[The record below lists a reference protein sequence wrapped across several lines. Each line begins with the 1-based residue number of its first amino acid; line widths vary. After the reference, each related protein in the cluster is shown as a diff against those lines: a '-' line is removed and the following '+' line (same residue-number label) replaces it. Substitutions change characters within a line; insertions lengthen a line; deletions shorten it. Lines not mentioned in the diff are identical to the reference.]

1 VNRVVHRPARVST
14 PLVRP
19 EAEQL
24 APPPQ
29 LPEGPSGGLPL
40 QSLLPVVGA
49 ISSVVMMVVLRGNN
63 PVLMVVAALVFVVA
77 LVGGLGM
84 AFTQRGNAVRNRRTQ
99 RERYLDYLEELRGD
113 LRTRTTAVRE
123 RAEHVDPSPDT
134 LPRLVGDPARLWE
147 RRRTHGDFLRVRVGS
162 GDVGW
167 LDLAVPPDQNPVQ
180 PLDPLMLAE
189 LEQVAEH
196 YGSVHA
202 MPIAVRL
209 DGAGDVSVVGDR
221 DAVLEVAR
229 ALVVQLAALHAPD
242 DLHLAAAFPAARA
255 DDWDWFDLLPHARM
269 DRTFDGPLRAR
280 RVAEDVPALARTL
293 AGELGERA
301 RTAAMYRRSGDSA
314 KRSDPPRLVVFADE
328 HGAVA
333 VPLALPEG
341 ETRPEDLR
349 ITVVHLVADRLH
361 EPSDVRVR
369 VTARSDAPG
378 ADRGT
383 GAGSGARTTLLEI
396 VDARDVEEGEPAPVQ
411 LAVCDP
417 VAPPLV
423 TAVARALA
431 PLRLSADTEQRAE
444 SSAAI
449 GVTDLLGV
457 DDVATID
464 PDRTWRPRAPRDFLR
479 VPIGVDDFGAPLLLD
494 LKESAQLGM
503 GPHGICIGATG
514 SGKSEM
520 LRTLVLGLAVSHPPE
535 DLAMILVDYKGGAA
549 FAPFARLPHV
559 AGLIDNLADDPQL
572 TRRARASIAGEVRRR
587 QEMLRDAGSAPS
599 ITHYRELRTQR
610 PDLPPMPHLVLVIDE
625 FGELLTAEPEFVD
638 LLLMIGRI
646 GRSIGVHL
654 LLSSQRI
661 EAGKLRGLDTYLSY
675 RLGLRTFSEAESQ
688 VVLDTGDAFHL
699 PAVPGYGYLK
709 VDTSVY
715 TRFRS
720 GYVSGPV
727 EDAAPASAVTT
738 SSADTAPE
746 PFELPVYNTLAA
758 EDDEPGEVTL
768 EAPDVGRSVVDE
780 AVERLDRG
788 DRDTTPVWLPPLPT
802 RLALGAVLDPNAVSD
817 PTGVTVPIGL
827 LDDPARQRQRPWML
841 DLTRGGGH
849 VAVIGAPGSGRTTFL
864 RTLAASLALTTTP
877 RQVSVYGMDLAG
889 GGLGRIEGF
898 PHVGG
903 VATRADR
910 NRLLRLVEELQAM
923 IRLRERV
930 FRDHGID
937 SLAMLRTRHA
947 AGRVPELG
955 SADVVL
961 LVDGFG
967 VMRTEFEELEDA
979 FADLLQ
985 RGGSFGIHVVLGLTR
1000 WNELRLA
1007 SQPLIG
1013 QRFEL
1018 RLNDPADSTIARA
1031 AAATLKSGEPGR
1043 VLTDGELFG
1052 QVALP
1057 VLDDVE
1063 DGVVGDE
1070 LGALAQRVADSWGG
1084 PAAAP
1089 IRLLPESFDP
1099 AELPDPLD
1107 TPTTV
1112 PFALRQDTMDFVA
1125 FDPAVDQ
1132 HLLVFGD
1139 TASGKTALLR
1149 GLAAGFMDRSTPDEL
1164 VLAFMDVRG
1173 SAAAGTPDD
1182 FLGGHAAN
1190 GRDAR
1195 GLAAAI
1201 AAELEQRAAGTST
1214 GPRPRIVVL
1223 VDDYDIV
1230 ASAGTDPLA
1239 PLMPFLPSARDLGLH
1254 VVLTR
1259 PVAGAARAMYDTVIQ
1274 SIRDSGATGLVLSG
1288 ERSEGQVFPKV
1299 YAEQFPPGRGR
1310 LVRRGTPPRIV
1321 QVAHFPTA
1329 TTVAP
1334 AQADPAGQ
1342 TTVLDPKGAVDAP

>member
-1 VNRVVHRPARVST
+1 MNRIVHRPARVST

-19 EAEQL
+19 EPEQL

-49 ISSVVMMVVLRGNN
+49 VSSVVMMVVLRGNN

-113 LRTRTTAVRE
+113 LRARTTAIRE

-147 RRRTHGDFLRVRVGS
+147 RRRSHGDFLRVRVGS
-162 GDVGW
+162 GDVDW
-167 LDLAVPPDQNPVQ
+167 LDLTVPPDQNPVQ

-196 YGSVHA
+196 YGTVHA
-202 MPIAVRL
+202 MPISIRL
-209 DGAGDVSVVGDR
+209 DDAGDVSVVGDR
-221 DAVLEVAR
+221 DAVLAVAR
-229 ALVVQLAALHAPD
+229 ALVAQLAALHAPE
-242 DLHLAAAFPAARA
+242 DLQLAAAFPADRA
-255 DDWDWFDLLPHARM
+255 ADWEWFDLLPHVRM

-280 RVAEDVPALARTL
+280 RVAEDVHALARTL
-293 AGELGERA
+293 AAELGERA
-301 RTAAMYRRSGDSA
+301 RTAATWRRSGDSG
-314 KRSDPPRLVVFADE
+314 KRSDLARLVVLADE

-369 VTARSDAPG
+369 VTARTETTDAQGVPP
-378 ADRGT
+378 
-383 GAGSGARTTLLEI
+383 RTTLEV

-411 LAVCDP
+411 TAVCDP
-417 VAPPLV
+417 VAPTLV

-431 PLRLSADTEQRAE
+431 PLRLSADAEERTE
-444 SSAAI
+444 SSTAI

-457 DDVATID
+457 DDVTTID

-587 QEMLRDAGSAPS
+587 QEMLRDAGAAPS
-599 ITHYRELRTQR
+599 ITHYRELRTHR
-610 PDLPPMPHLVLVIDE
+610 PELPPMPHLVLVIDE

-727 EDAAPASAVTT
+727 EDAAPAAVAAAASTD
-738 SSADTAPE
+738 AAPE
-746 PFELPVYNTLAA
+746 PFELPVYNTLAT
-758 EDDEPGEVTL
+758 EDDDPGEAQLAT
-768 EAPDVGRSVVDE
+768 PDVGRSVVDE
-780 AVERLDRG
+780 AVERLGRG
-788 DRDTTPVWLPPLPT
+788 DRATTPVWLPPLPT
-802 RLALGAVLDPNAVSD
+802 RLALGAVLDPDRAPD
-817 PTGVTVPIGL
+817 PAGITVPIGL
-827 LDDPARQRQRPWML
+827 LDDPARQRQRPWSL
-841 DLTRGGGH
+841 DLTQGGGH

-864 RTLAASLALTTTP
+864 RTVAASIALTTTP

-903 VATRADR
+903 VATRAVR

-937 SLAMLRTRHA
+937 SLAELRVRHA
-947 AGRVPELG
+947 AGRIPELG

-979 FADLLQ
+979 FGDLLQ
-985 RGGSFGIHVVLGLTR
+985 RGGSFGIHVVVALTR

-1007 SQPLIG
+1007 NQPLIG

-1031 AAATLKSGEPGR
+1031 AAATLKAGEPGR
-1043 VLTDGELFG
+1043 VLTGDELFG

-1057 VLDDVE
+1057 VLDDVD
-1063 DGVVGDE
+1063 DGAVGDE
-1070 LGALAQRVADSWGG
+1070 LAALAQRVADSWGG

-1099 AELPDPLD
+1099 AELPDALA
-1107 TPTTV
+1107 TPATV

-1149 GLAAGFMDRSTPDEL
+1149 GLAAGFVERSTPDEL
-1164 VLAFMDVRG
+1164 VLAFLDVRG
-1173 SAAAGTPDD
+1173 GAAAGTPDE
-1182 FLGGHAAN
+1182 FLGGHATN

-1201 AAELEQRAAGTST
+1201 ATELEQRAAGTST

-1239 PLMPFLPSARDLGLH
+1239 PLMPYLPSARDLGLH

-1274 SIRDSGATGLVLSG
+1274 SLRDSGATGLVLSG

-1321 QVAHFPTA
+1321 QVAHFPA
-1329 TTVAP
+1329 AHVPAP

-1342 TTVLDPKGAVDAP
+1342 TTVLDPKGAVGAP

>member
-1 VNRVVHRPARVST
+1 VNRIVHRPARVST

-19 EAEQL
+19 DAEQL

-29 LPEGPSGGLPL
+29 LPEGPSGGIPL

-49 ISSVVMMVVLRGNN
+49 VSSVVMMVVLRGNN

-113 LRTRTTAVRE
+113 LRARTTAIRE

-147 RRRTHGDFLRVRVGS
+147 RRRSHGDFLRVRVGS
-162 GDVGW
+162 GDVDW
-167 LDLAVPPDQNPVQ
+167 LDLTVPPDQNPVQ

-196 YGSVHA
+196 YGTVHA
-202 MPIAVRL
+202 MPISIRL
-209 DGAGDVSVVGDR
+209 DDAGDVSVVGDR
-221 DAVLEVAR
+221 EAVLAVAR
-229 ALVVQLAALHAPD
+229 ALVAQLAALHAPE
-242 DLHLAAAFPAARA
+242 DLQLAAAFPADRA
-255 DDWDWFDLLPHARM
+255 GDWEWFDLLPHVRM

-280 RVAEDVPALARTL
+280 RVAEDVPALARAL

-301 RTAAMYRRSGDSA
+301 RTAATWRRSGDSG
-314 KRSDPPRLVVFADE
+314 KRSDLPRLVVLADE
-328 HGAVA
+328 HGGVA

-369 VTARSDAPG
+369 ITARTEAGD
-378 ADRGT
+378 DT
-383 GAGSGARTTLLEI
+383 GAAPRTTLEV
-396 VDARDVEEGEPAPVQ
+396 VDARDVDEGEPVLVQ
-411 LAVCDP
+411 TAVCDP
-417 VAPPLV
+417 VAPTLV

-431 PLRLSADTEQRAE
+431 PLRLSADAEERAE

-457 DDVATID
+457 DDVTTID

-587 QEMLRDAGSAPS
+587 QELLRDAGAVPS
-599 ITHYRELRTQR
+599 ITHYRELRTHR

-727 EDAAPASAVTT
+727 EDATPAAVAAAAST
-738 SSADTAPE
+738 DTAPE
-746 PFELPVYNTLAA
+746 PFELPVYNTLAT
-758 EDDEPGEVTL
+758 EDDDPGEAQL
-768 EAPDVGRSVVDE
+768 ESPDVGRSVVDE
-780 AVERLDRG
+780 AVERLGRG
-788 DRDTTPVWLPPLPT
+788 DRATTPVWLPPLPT
-802 RLALGAVLDPNAVSD
+802 RLALGAVLDPDRTPD
-817 PTGVTVPIGL
+817 PAGIAVPIGL
-827 LDDPARQRQRPWML
+827 LDDPARQRQRPWSL
-841 DLTRGGGH
+841 DLTQGGGH
-849 VAVIGAPGSGRTTFL
+849 VAVIGAPGAGRTTFL
-864 RTLAASLALTTTP
+864 RTVAAAIALTTTP

-889 GGLGRIEGF
+889 GGLGRLEGF

-937 SLAMLRTRHA
+937 SLAMLRIRHA

-967 VMRTEFEELEDA
+967 AMRTEFEELEDA

-985 RGGSFGIHVVLGLTR
+985 RGGSFGIHVVVGLTR

-1007 SQPLIG
+1007 NQPLIG

-1043 VLTDGELFG
+1043 VLTGDELFG

-1057 VLDDVE
+1057 VLDDVD
-1063 DGVVGDE
+1063 DGAVGDE
-1070 LGALAQRVADSWGG
+1070 LAALAQRVADSWGG
-1084 PAAAP
+1084 PAAEP

-1099 AELPDPLD
+1099 AELPDPLS
-1107 TPTTV
+1107 TPETV

-1139 TASGKTALLR
+1139 TGSGKTALLR
-1149 GLAAGFMDRSTPDEL
+1149 GLAAGFVERSTPDEL

-1173 SAAAGTPDD
+1173 AAAAGTPDD
-1182 FLGGHAAN
+1182 YLGGHAAN

-1195 GLAAAI
+1195 GLAVAI
-1201 AAELEQRAAGTST
+1201 AAELEQRASGTST
-1214 GPRPRIVVL
+1214 GPRPRVVVF

-1230 ASAGTDPLA
+1230 ASGGTDPLA
-1239 PLMPFLPSARDLGLH
+1239 PLMPYLPSARDLGLH

-1274 SIRDSGATGLVLSG
+1274 SLRDSGATGLVLSG

-1321 QVAHFPTA
+1321 QVAHFPAAEA
-1329 TTVAP
+1329 TVP
-1334 AQADPAGQ
+1334 ARADAAGQ

>member
-1 VNRVVHRPARVST
+1 MNRIVHRPARVST

-19 EAEQL
+19 DAEQL

-49 ISSVVMMVVLRGNN
+49 VSSVVMMVVLRGNN

-99 RERYLDYLEELRGD
+99 RERYLDHLEELRGD
-113 LRTRTTAVRE
+113 LRARTSAVRE
-123 RAEHVDPSPDT
+123 RAEHVDPAPDT

-147 RRRTHGDFLRVRVGS
+147 RRRAHGDFLRVRVGS

-167 LDLAVPPDQNPVQ
+167 LDLVVPPDQNPVQ

-196 YGSVHA
+196 YGTVHA
-202 MPIAVRL
+202 MPISVRL
-209 DGAGDVSVVGDR
+209 DEAGDVSVVGDR
-221 DAVLEVAR
+221 PAVLAVAR
-229 ALVVQLAALHAPD
+229 ALAAQLAALHSPD
-242 DLHLAAAFPAARA
+242 DLHLAATFPAERA
-255 DDWDWFDLLPHARM
+255 SDWDWFDLLPHTRM
-269 DRTFDGPLRAR
+269 DRTFDGPLHAR

-293 AGELGERA
+293 GAELGERA
-301 RTAAMYRRSGDSA
+301 RSAAMWRRSGNDGR
-314 KRSDPPRLVVFADE
+314 RSDLPRLVVFADE
-328 HGAVA
+328 HGGVA

-349 ITVVHLVADRLH
+349 VTVVHLVADRLH

-369 VTARSDAPG
+369 ITATTPLDDAPP
-378 ADRGT
+378 
-383 GAGSGARTTLLEI
+383 TLAI

-411 LAVCDP
+411 QAVCDD
-417 VAPPLV
+417 VPPALV

-431 PLRLSADTEQRAE
+431 PLRLSADAEERTE
-444 SSAAI
+444 SSAAL
-449 GVTDLLGV
+449 GVHDLLGV
-457 DDVATID
+457 EDVTTID
-464 PDRTWRPRAPRDFLR
+464 PDRTWRPRTPRDFLR

-587 QEMLRDAGSAPS
+587 QELLRDAGSSPS
-599 ITHYRELRTQR
+599 ITHYRELRTRR
-610 PDLPPMPHLVLVIDE
+610 PDLPPMPHLLLVIDE

-727 EDAAPASAVTT
+727 EDAVPSASGPAEDA
-738 SSADTAPE
+738 APE
-746 PFELPVYNTLAA
+746 PFELPVYNTIAV
-758 EDDEPGEVTL
+758 EDDALVEATL
-768 EAPDVGRSVVDE
+768 ESPDVGRSVVDE
-780 AVERLDRG
+780 AVERLARG
-788 DRDTTPVWLPPLPT
+788 DRATAPVWLAPLPD
-802 RLALGAVLDPNAVSD
+802 RLALGAVVDPQAPVD
-817 PTGVTVPIGL
+817 PTGIAVPIGL
-827 LDDPARQRQRPWML
+827 LDDPARQQQRPWVL
-841 DLTRGGGH
+841 DLTQGGGH

-864 RTLAASLALTTTP
+864 RTVAASIALTTTP
-877 RQVSVYGMDLAG
+877 RQVSVYGMDLSG

-923 IRLRERV
+923 IRQRERV

-937 SLAMLRTRHA
+937 SLPMLRTRHA
-947 AGRVPELG
+947 AGQVPELG

-961 LVDGFG
+961 LVDGYG
-967 VMRTEFEELEDA
+967 AMRTEFEELEDA
-979 FADLLQ
+979 FGDLLQ

-1007 SQPLIG
+1007 TQPLVG

-1043 VLTDGELFG
+1043 VLTGDERFG

-1057 VLDDVE
+1057 VLDDV
-1063 DGVVGDE
+1063 DDDAVGDALE
-1070 LGALAQRVADSWGG
+1070 ALARRVAESWGG

-1099 AELPDPLD
+1099 AELPDPLA
-1107 TPTTV
+1107 TPDVV

-1125 FDPAVDQ
+1125 FDPAQDQ

-1149 GLAAGFMDRSTPDEL
+1149 GLAAGFMERSTPDEL

-1173 SAAAGTPDD
+1173 GAAAGTPDE

-1201 AAELEQRAAGTST
+1201 AAELEQRASGPAT

-1230 ASAGTDPLA
+1230 SSAGTDPLA
-1239 PLMPFLPSARDLGLH
+1239 PLMPYLPSARDLGLH

-1259 PVAGAARAMYDTVIQ
+1259 PVAGAARAMYDSVIQ
-1274 SIRDSGATGLVLSG
+1274 SVRDSGATGLVLSG

-1310 LVRRGTPPRIV
+1310 LVRRGAPPRIV
-1321 QVAHFPTA
+1321 QVAHFPAAAPDAVGA
-1329 TTVAP
+1329 TGA
-1334 AQADPAGQ
+1334 A
-1342 TTVLDPKGAVDAP
+1342 TTVLDPTGAADV

>member
-1 VNRVVHRPARVST
+1 MNRIVHRPARVST

-49 ISSVVMMVVLRGNN
+49 VSSVVMMVVLRGNN

-99 RERYLDYLEELRGD
+99 RERYLDHLEELRGD
-113 LRTRTTAVRE
+113 LRARTTAVRE
-123 RAEHVDPSPDT
+123 RAEHVDPAPET
-134 LPRLVGDPARLWE
+134 LPRVVADPARLWE

-167 LDLAVPPDQNPVQ
+167 LDLVVPPDQNPVQ

-196 YGSVHA
+196 YGTVHA
-202 MPIAVRL
+202 MPITVRL
-209 DGAGDVSVVGDR
+209 DEAGDVSVVGDR
-221 DAVLEVAR
+221 QAVLAVAR
-229 ALVVQLAALHAPD
+229 ALTVQLAALHSPE
-242 DLHLAAAFPAARA
+242 DLHLAAAFAEERAA
-255 DDWDWFDLLPHARM
+255 DWAWFDLLPHARM
-269 DRTFDGPLRAR
+269 DRTFDGPVRAR
-280 RVAEDVPALARTL
+280 RVAPDVPSLARVL
-293 AGELGERA
+293 GGELGERA
-301 RTAAMYRRSGDSA
+301 RSAAMWRRSGNA
-314 KRSDPPRLVVFADE
+314 GRRSDLPRLVVVADE
-328 HGAVA
+328 HGGVA

-349 ITVVHLVADRLH
+349 VTVVHLVADRLH

-369 VTARSDAPG
+369 ITATSQPADDA
-378 ADRGT
+378 
-383 GAGSGARTTLLEI
+383 AGERTTLEI

-411 LAVCDP
+411 PAVCDP
-417 VAPPLV
+417 VSPSLA

-431 PLRLSADTEQRAE
+431 PLRLSAHAEERAE
-444 SSAAI
+444 SATAL
-449 GVTDLLGV
+449 GVQDLLGV
-457 DDVATID
+457 TDVTAVD
-464 PDRTWRPRAPRDFLR
+464 PDRTWRARTPRDFLR

-587 QEMLRDAGSAPS
+587 QELLRDAGSSPS
-599 ITHYRELRTQR
+599 ITHYRELRTRR
-610 PDLPPMPHLVLVIDE
+610 PDLPPMPHLLLVIDE

-727 EDAAPASAVTT
+727 DEAVPTAVT
-738 SSADTAPE
+738 AAQDDAPE
-746 PFELPVYNTLAA
+746 PFELPVHNTVAA
-758 EDDEPGEVTL
+758 EDDGPVEAVL
-768 EAPDVGRSVVDE
+768 ETPDVGRSVVDE
-780 AVERLDRG
+780 VVERLARADRA
-788 DRDTTPVWLPPLPT
+788 TAPVWLPPLPD
-802 RLALGAVLDPNAVSD
+802 RLALGAVLDPQAPTD
-817 PTGVTVPIGL
+817 PAGLAVPIGL
-827 LDDPARQRQRPWML
+827 LDDPARQRQRPWVL
-841 DLTRGGGH
+841 DLTQGGGH

-864 RTLAASLALTTTP
+864 RTVAASVALTTTP
-877 RQVSVYGMDLAG
+877 RQVSVYGMDLSG
-889 GGLGRIEGF
+889 GGLGRLEGF

-961 LVDGFG
+961 LVDGYG
-967 VMRTEFEELEDA
+967 AMRTEFEELEDA
-979 FADLLQ
+979 FGDLLQ

-1007 SQPLIG
+1007 NQPLVG

-1043 VLTDGELFG
+1043 VLTGDERFG

-1057 VLDDVE
+1057 VLDDV
-1063 DGVVGDE
+1063 DDDAVGDALE
-1070 LGALAQRVADSWGG
+1070 ALARRVADSWGG

-1099 AELPDPLD
+1099 AELPDPLAVPD
-1107 TPTTV
+1107 AV
-1112 PFALRQDTMDFVA
+1112 PFALRQDTMEFVA
-1125 FDPAVDQ
+1125 FDPAQDQ

-1139 TASGKTALLR
+1139 TRSGKTALLR
-1149 GLAAGFMDRSTPDEL
+1149 GLAAGFVERATPDEL

-1173 SAAAGTPDD
+1173 AAAAGTPDE

-1239 PLMPFLPSARDLGLH
+1239 PLVPYLPSARDLGLH
-1254 VVLTR
+1254 LVLTR
-1259 PVAGAARAMYDTVIQ
+1259 PVAGAARAVYDSVLQ
-1274 SIRDSGATGLVLSG
+1274 SVRDSGAAGLVLSG

-1321 QVAHFPTA
+1321 QVAHFPAAAPEAAGA
-1329 TTVAP
+1329 TGA
-1334 AQADPAGQ
+1334 A
-1342 TTVLDPKGAVDAP
+1342 TTVLDPKGAADAS

>member
-1 VNRVVHRPARVST
+1 MNRIVHRPARVST

-19 EAEQL
+19 DAEQL

-49 ISSVVMMVVLRGNN
+49 VSSVVMMVVLRGNN

-99 RERYLDYLEELRGD
+99 RERYLDHLEELRGD
-113 LRTRTTAVRE
+113 LRRRTTAVRE
-123 RAEHVDPSPDT
+123 RAEHVDPDPET
-134 LPRLVGDPARLWE
+134 LPRVVADPARLWE
-147 RRRTHGDFLRVRVGS
+147 RRRSHGDFLRVRVGT
-162 GDVGW
+162 GDVAW
-167 LDLAVPPDQNPVQ
+167 LDLVVPPDQNPVQ
-180 PLDPLMLAE
+180 PLDPLMLVE

-196 YGSVHA
+196 YGTVHA
-202 MPIAVRL
+202 MPITVRL
-209 DGAGDVSVVGDR
+209 DEAGDVSVVGDR
-221 DAVLEVAR
+221 PAVLAVAR
-229 ALVVQLAALHAPD
+229 ALAAQLAALHSPE
-242 DLHLAAAFPAARA
+242 DLHLAAAFAEDRA
-255 DDWDWFDLLPHARM
+255 DDWDWFDLLPHVRM

-280 RVAEDVPALARTL
+280 RVAPDVPALARVL
-293 AGELGERA
+293 GGELGERA
-301 RTAAMYRRSGDSA
+301 RSAAMFRRSGNAGRRTDL
-314 KRSDPPRLVVFADE
+314 PRLVVFADE
-328 HGAVA
+328 HGGVA
-333 VPLALPEG
+333 VPLVLPEG

-369 VTARSDAPG
+369 ITASD
-378 ADRGT
+378 DREGE
-383 GAGSGARTTLLEI
+383 RLRPTLQV
-396 VDARDVEEGEPAPVQ
+396 VDARDVAEGEPAPVQ
-411 LAVCDP
+411 TAVCDAVP
-417 VAPPLV
+417 SALV

-431 PLRLSADTEQRAE
+431 PLRLSADAEERTE
-444 SSAAI
+444 SSTAL
-449 GVTDLLGV
+449 GVQDLLGV
-457 DDVATID
+457 DDVTTID
-464 PDRTWRPRAPRDFLR
+464 PDRTWRPRTARDFLR

-514 SGKSEM
+514 SGKSEA

-587 QEMLRDAGSAPS
+587 QELLRDAGSSPS
-599 ITHYRELRTQR
+599 ITHYRELRTRR
-610 PDLPPMPHLVLVIDE
+610 PDLPPMPHLLLVIDE

-715 TRFRS
+715 TRFRA

-727 EDAAPASAVTT
+727 EDAVPSVAAPTEDA
-738 SSADTAPE
+738 APE
-746 PFELPVYNTLAA
+746 PFELPVHNTLASDDDGPA
-758 EDDEPGEVTL
+758 EAVL
-768 EAPDVGRSVVDE
+768 ETPDVGRSVVDE
-780 AVERLDRG
+780 AVERLARADRA
-788 DRDTTPVWLPPLPT
+788 TAPVWLAPLPE
-802 RLALGAVLDPNAVSD
+802 RLALGAVLDPQAPTD
-817 PTGVTVPIGL
+817 PAGIAVPIGL
-827 LDDPARQRQRPWML
+827 LDDPARQQQRPWLL
-841 DLTRGGGH
+841 DLTQGGGH

-864 RTLAASLALTTTP
+864 RTVAASIALTTTP
-877 RQVSVYGMDLAG
+877 RQVSVYGMDLSG
-889 GGLGRIEGF
+889 GGLGRLEAF

-923 IRLRERV
+923 IRTRERV

-937 SLAMLRTRHA
+937 SLAMLRTRHE

-961 LVDGFG
+961 LVDGYG
-967 VMRTEFEELEDA
+967 AMRTEFEELEDA
-979 FADLLQ
+979 FGDLLQ
-985 RGGSFGIHVVLGLTR
+985 RGGSFGIHVVLALTR

-1007 SQPLIG
+1007 NQPLVG

-1031 AAATLKSGEPGR
+1031 AAATLRSGEPGR
-1043 VLTDGELFG
+1043 VLTGDERFG

-1057 VLDDVE
+1057 VLDDV
-1063 DGVVGDE
+1063 DDDAVGDALE
-1070 LGALAQRVADSWGG
+1070 ALAHRVADSWGG

-1099 AELPDPLD
+1099 AELPDPLS
-1107 TPTTV
+1107 TPDTV

-1125 FDPAVDQ
+1125 FDPAQDQ

-1139 TASGKTALLR
+1139 TRSGKTALLR
-1149 GLAAGFMDRSTPDEL
+1149 GLAAGFTERATPDEL

-1173 SAAAGTPDD
+1173 AAAAGTPDA
-1182 FLGGHAAN
+1182 FLGGHATN

-1201 AAELEQRAAGTST
+1201 AAELEQRAVGTST

-1239 PLMPFLPSARDLGLH
+1239 PLVPYLPSARDLGLH

-1259 PVAGAARAMYDTVIQ
+1259 PVAGASRALYDPVLQ

-1310 LVRRGTPPRIV
+1310 LVRRGAPPRIV
-1321 QVAHFPTA
+1321 QVAHFPA
-1329 TTVAP
+1329 AAADAP
-1334 AQADPAGQ
+1334 GAEGAA
-1342 TTVLDPKGAVDAP
+1342 TTVLDPKGAAGAP